1 MVPASAA
8 QHDLALT
15 QVAAQA
21 GFSYAWLG
29 TERAVE
35 ISKPG
40 MVIVLRPGDSLFDV
54 NDRVESTAVPPR
66 YANND
71 LYVSAS
77 LAKRIGQLGRQSQYQ
92 AAAQRTV
99 TVAQLPPT
107 QVSGAISLEVH
118 PLEGTEAVVV
128 QGTAPPYAPLTITL
142 MATLSSDIPT
152 VVVSRNDVHTDSNG
166 RFAKIIPIAP
176 DFLRGSIMDVL
187 ATSLSGVTPATAQ
200 FIVGPP
206 NGKTTVPAD
215 NFPGGIW

>member
-1 MVPASAA
+1 MVPVSAA

-15 QVAAQA
+15 QVAAQS

-40 MVIVLRPGDSLFDV
+40 MVIVIRPGDNLFDV

-71 LYVSAS
+71 LYISAS
-77 LAKRIGQLGRQSQYQ
+77 LAKRIGQLGRQSQYL
-92 AAAQRTV
+92 AAQRTV
-99 TVAQLPPT
+99 TVAQLPPQ

-128 QGTAPPYAPLTITL
+128 QGTAPPSAPVTITL
-142 MATLSSDIPT
+142 MATLSSDLPT
-152 VVVSRNDVHTDSNG
+152 VVVSRNDVHTDANG
-166 RFAKIIPIAP
+166 RFAKIISIAP

-200 FIVGPP
+200 LIVGPP
-206 NGKTTVPAD
+206 NGKTTVEAD
-215 NFPGGIW
+215 HFPGGIW